1 MKQKQDRRRTR
12 AGRALEEVLLTCVW
26 TSFRIRAAGQRAVP
40 EALTSWGGGVGGLLR
55 SLKVDG
61 PQTVPQLA
69 RARPVAR
76 QRIQRLVDECANADL
91 VEFGDNPAHRRSKL
105 VRLTAKGEAT
115 CAEISSKIGNWSE
128 TLAGDIDAADLE
140 TTVRVL
146 HQVGNKLMEVIE
158 ARHDPAG

>member
-1 MKQKQDRRRTR
+1 MKQSQNRRRTP
-12 AGRALEEVLLTCVW
+12 AGGALEEVLLTCVG
-26 TSFRIRAAGQRAVP
+26 TSFRIRAAGQRVVP
-40 EALTSWGGGVGGLLR
+40 EALTSWGGVGGLLR
-55 SLKVDG
+55 SLKADG

-76 QRIQRLVDECANADL
+76 QRIQRLVDECATAGL

-105 VRLTAKGEAT
+105 IRLTAKGEAT

-140 TTVRVL
+140 TTAACRTRSAT
-146 HQVGNKLMEVIE
+146 N
-158 ARHDPAG
+158 